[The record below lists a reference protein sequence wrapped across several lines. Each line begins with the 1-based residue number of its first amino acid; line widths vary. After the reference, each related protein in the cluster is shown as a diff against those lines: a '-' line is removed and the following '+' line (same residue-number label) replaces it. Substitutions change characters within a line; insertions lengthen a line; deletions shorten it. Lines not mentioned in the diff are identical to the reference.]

1 MTKNIIL
8 IFGSSGSGS
17 TTMARAIAETYGYH
31 FIDSD
36 DCIWK
41 KTDPPFTHRRSDEK
55 AWDLLNEEIDNHE
68 KIVISGSIVCFGD
81 PLKPMIDLIVYMDLP
96 LDVRLKRIQK
106 REQRRFGDR
115 VKPGGDLYEQHLDFL
130 EWVSKYDELGEDVRS
145 KKQHLKWIED
155 MDVPTV
161 TIQDMHTVDELLDII
176 DPHIE
181 AIEKGDRHHAD

>member
-1 MTKNIIL
+1 MTKHIIL

-17 TTMARAIAETYGYH
+17 TTMARAVAETYGYH

-41 KTDPPFTHRRSDEK
+41 KTDPPFTHRRSDGK
-55 AWDLLNEEIDNHE
+55 AWDLLNKEIEKHG
-68 KIVISGSIVCFGD
+68 KIVISGSIVGFGD
-81 PLKPMIDLIVYMDLP
+81 SLKPMIDLIVYMDLP

-106 REQRRFGDR
+106 REERRFGDR

-130 EWVSKYDELGEDVRS
+130 EWVSQYDELGEDVRS

-161 TIQDMHTVDELLDII
+161 AIEDLHTVEELLDII

-181 AIEKGDRHHAD
+181 AIEKGDGSNAD